1 MPVLSANFQKA
12 YQLLN
17 PAQKMAV
24 DEIDGPVMVI
34 AGPGTGKT
42 QVLTTRIANILRQTD
57 TQPSNILALTYTES
71 AATNMR
77 ERLVKMIGKEGHYV
91 QIATFHAFCSEVIST
106 HSEYFSLNEEAQPL
120 TDLERFEI
128 LTNIID
134 ELDLTTLKP
143 LNDPYHYLK
152 DISGRIGELKRE
164 NVSPEQHLNL
174 IEIEENRLEEENLKA
189 LEKKNLQ
196 KKIAKNKELA
206 QIYIQ
211 YQKSLN
217 QKQRYDFEDMIRFV
231 IEAFE
236 NHDELLLEYQ
246 ENLHYFLIDE
256 YQDTNAAQNQ
266 IIDKLASYW
275 EDKPNVFVV
284 GDPNQSIFRFQG
296 ASVENALAFIDKY
309 PQAKVI
315 TLTTGY
321 RCPQPIYDLAHQLIA
336 QNNLTQTQDLSPNLN
351 PIRLSVL
358 KELDKKLIGKEVK
371 EKIVELNIAP
381 SRTAEIIQIAE
392 TIRDLN
398 LKKKV
403 KLQDIAILYHDN
415 ADAEIIKEVL
425 ARWNLD
431 FNVQSTDDVLANEYI
446 RQLLELFKIINH
458 INEDDRN
465 LDVFPVLSFKWL
477 NTDKLKLMKIAKIAH
492 LHQLSLFECLD
503 HGFEQIASDAQ
514 KYDLKEEDFK
524 ELQLVLEKLRNYKV
538 EDLNLTFS
546 EWFEFIINDSGFL
559 KYISEL
565 PNSLELI
572 TFLKTLFDQ
581 IKNLNQLNHD
591 LKLSGFLSAL
601 DLMANYH
608 LTIKAETIK
617 LKDDAVHLSTVHK
630 AKGQEWEH
638 VFVVGLED
646 KKWGNRR
653 KKSSI
658 DLPEGVVKNISLE
671 KKDRDEDDR
680 RLFYV
685 ALTRARSCLYLSLA
699 KTYLSNNQEKS
710 RPQSIFIS
718 EIENPK
724 LINTNEDISIS
735 DDLLSKLVQTPEEN
749 YNADQKV
756 KDFFGEI
763 VKNYQLTVSDLKIYL
778 HDRQEF
784 VEKVLLRLP
793 AAKKP
798 FFAFGTAIHAALEFM
813 YGEYKKKN
821 QFPPLAAIQEN
832 FKYYLNKE
840 VLSSGEFSRRLKI
853 GNEVLQKYYEENSNK
868 TLSILGLEKKFG
880 GFKNPI
886 VLENNYLIAG
896 RIDRLDWLDKKTK
909 QVKVIDY
916 KTGKQKTV
924 NEIDGKVGLQDC
936 SPRELELPENIRGH
950 YKRQLLFYKLLIEN
964 DKNLDLTVTHGEFE
978 FVEPKDNGKLVTRL
992 FELKN
997 EDVEALK
1004 KLIIQVLDEIKN
1016 LEFLSE
1022 IRT

>member
-17 PAQKMAV
+17 PAQKLAV

-57 TQPSNILALTYTES
+57 TEPRNILALTYTES

-91 QIATFHAFCSEVIST
+91 QISTFHAFCSEVIST
-106 HSEYFSLNEEAQPL
+106 HSEYFSLSQEAQPL
-120 TDLERFEI
+120 TELERFEI
-128 LTNIID
+128 LTSIID
-134 ELDLTTLKP
+134 QLDLTTLKP
-143 LNDPYHYLK
+143 LNDPYHHLK
-152 DISGRIGELKRE
+152 DISGRISELKRE
-164 NVSPEQHLNL
+164 NISPEQLL
-174 IEIEENRLEEENLKA
+174 DLVEIEEQRLEDDLKA
-189 LEKKNLQ
+189 LEKRNLQ
-196 KKIAKNKELA
+196 KKIEKNRELA
-206 QIYIQ
+206 QVYLS
-211 YQKSLN
+211 YQKLLS

-231 IEAFE
+231 IEAFDS
-236 NHDELLLEYQ
+236 NDELLLEYQ

-296 ASVENALAFIDKY
+296 ASVENVLAFIDKY
-309 PQAKVI
+309 PLAKVI

-321 RCPQPIYDLAHQLIA
+321 RCPQPIYDLAHQLIR
-336 QNNLTQTQDLSPNLN
+336 QNNLTQAQDLTPNLN
-351 PIRLSVL
+351 PIRLAVL
-358 KELDKKLIGKEVK
+358 KELDKKLVGKKVTD
-371 EKIVELNIAP
+371 KIVELNIAP

-392 TIRDLN
+392 KIKDLN
-398 LKKKV
+398 LNKKV
-403 KLQDIAILYHDN
+403 RLQDIAILYHDN

-425 ARWNLD
+425 AKWNLD
-431 FNVQSTDDVLANEYI
+431 FNVQSTDDVLANEHI
-446 RQLLELFKIINH
+446 RQLLEFFRIINH
-458 INEDDRN
+458 INDDDRELN
-465 LDVFPVLSFKWL
+465 VFQVLSYKWL
-477 NTDKLKLMKIAKIAH
+477 KTDKLKLMKLAKIAT
-492 LHQLSLFECLD
+492 LQSLSLFECLD
-503 HGFEQIASDAQ
+503 HGYTQITTEAK
-514 KYDLKEEDFK
+514 KYDLSEEDFQ
-524 ELQLVLEKLRNYKV
+524 ELQQLLEKLRNYKV

-546 EWFEFIINDSGFL
+546 EWFEFIINESGFL
-559 KYISEL
+559 KYVSEL
-565 PNSLELI
+565 DNSLEIILN
-572 TFLKTLFDQ
+572 LKTLFDQ

-591 LKLSGFLSAL
+591 LKLDNFLSAL
-601 DLMANYH
+601 DLMTNYH

-685 ALTRARSCLYLSLA
+685 ALTRARNCLYLSLA
-699 KTYLSNNQEKS
+699 KTYMSNNQEKS

-718 EIENPK
+718 EIENPSHIK
-724 LINTNEDISIS
+724 TNDEVSVS
-735 DDLLSKLVQTPEEN
+735 DELLAKLVQIPEKN
-749 YNADQKV
+749 LNHDQKL
-756 KDFFGEI
+756 KDFFGAI

-784 VEKVLLRLP
+784 IEKVLLRLP
-793 AAKKP
+793 TAKKP

-813 YGEYKKKN
+813 YAEYKKT
-821 QFPPLAAIQEN
+821 QHFPTLQAVQEN
-832 FKYYLNKE
+832 FRYHLSKE
-840 VLSSGEFSRRLKI
+840 VLSSAEFSRRLKN
-853 GNEVLQKYYEENSNK
+853 GNEVLKKYYEENSTK
-868 TLSILGLEKKFG
+868 EFSIWGLERKFG

-886 VLENNYLIAG
+886 VLEDNYLIAG
-896 RIDRLDWLDKKTK
+896 RVDRLDQIDEKTK

-916 KTGKQKTV
+916 KTGKQKTA
-924 NEIDGKVGLQDC
+924 NEIDGKVGLKDC
-936 SPRELELPENIRGH
+936 SERELSLPESIRGH
-950 YKRQLLFYKLLIEN
+950 YKRQLLFYKLLVEN
-964 DKNLDLTVTHGEFE
+964 DKNLNLTVTHGEFE
-978 FVEPKDNGKLVTRL
+978 FVEPKENGKLVNRL
-992 FELKN
+992 FELKD
-997 EDVEALK
+997 EDVAELR

-1016 LEFLSE
+1016 LEFLNESSQ
-1022 IRT
+1022 